1 MRYYIQSV
9 NDAGEI
15 VGVPEELITCEHCR
29 YFTPA
34 DGIIPLPK
42 ENTCLHPDAMV
53 NPMPDSWCSF
63 RLEKHHHD

>member
-15 VGVPEELITCEHCR
+15 TGVPEELITCEHCR
-29 YFTPA
+29 YFRPA
-34 DGIIPLPK
+34 EGKYPR
-42 ENTCLHPDAMV
+42 EEHTCIHPDAMV

-63 RLEKHHHD
+63 RLEKDHE